1 MMRFVPTSEED
12 VDDSGK
18 HYLECSHF
26 ICQKCAD
33 GCVASHRL
41 VSHDDIRCPMCRMM
55 GIKICTLIGLRN
67 LMAIAGSRCS
77 WGYCFDSGT
86 PLFHNGL
93 RKRRVLFNHLRNGG
107 THVPYS
113 PTQSEI
119 ERLVDAS
126 SDTVIE
132 VFSDL

>member
-18 HYLECSHF
+18 HFLECAHF

-33 GCVASHRL
+33 GMVASHNL
-41 VSHDDIRCPMCRMM
+41 VSHDHIRCQVCRMM

-67 LMAIAGSRCS
+67 LMAIADSRCS